1 MTYVQYLQCA
11 GCGARVEDDRLWNVC
26 SVCGKPLVVIYD
38 LKKIRR
44 KVTKD
49 ALRKRPPDIWRYREF
64 LPVQDPHAAKS
75 LGEGFTPL
83 IHAARLGE
91 KLGFDTL
98 YIKDESRNPTGSF
111 KARGMAVA
119 VARASE
125 LNVREVVLPS
135 AGNAASAL
143 CAYAALHGIKAHVY
157 LPNDISKTYII
168 ECISLGAQVEL
179 VQGLITEC
187 GKRAAQ
193 DAAEYDR
200 FNMATLREPYRIEG
214 KKTMGLE
221 LAEQLGW
228 TVPDVI
234 IYPTGGGT
242 GLIGMWKA
250 FEELLNMGWI
260 TSRLPRMVSVQAKG
274 CAPIVRAFAAGAET
288 AQPWAE
294 AATIADGLRV
304 PAALGDF
311 MILRALHESRGT
323 AVSVSDEEMLTS
335 ITEIGSTEGIFCSPE
350 GAATLAAFNRLRTQG
365 WIKDGE
371 RVVLFNTATGLKYVH
386 LWAQDLRRQ

>member
-1 MTYVQYLQCA
+1 MNYVQYLQCA

-38 LKKIRR
+38 LKKVRK
-44 KVTKD
+44 KVTPDVVK
-49 ALRKRPPDIWRYREF
+49 KRPPDIWRYREL
-64 LPVQDPHAAKS
+64 LPVQDPPAVKS
-75 LGEGFTPL
+75 LGEGYTPL

-91 KLGFDTL
+91 KIGFNTL
-98 YIKDESRNPTGSF
+98 YIKDESQNPTGSF

-119 VARASE
+119 VARARE
-125 LNVREVVLPS
+125 LDVREVVLPS

-143 CAYAALHGIKAHVY
+143 SAYAALHGIEAHVY

-168 ECISLGAQVEL
+168 ECLSLGARVEL

-193 DAAEYDR
+193 DAAQYDR

-228 TVPDVI
+228 TFPDVI

-250 FEELLNMGWI
+250 FEELRNMGWV
-260 TSRLPRMVSVQAKG
+260 TSRLPRMVSVQAQG

-311 MILRALHESRGT
+311 MILRALRESRGS

-335 ITEIGSTEGIFCSPE
+335 ITEIGSTEGIFCCPE
-350 GAATLAAFNRLRTQG
+350 GAATLAAFTRLRTQG

-386 LWAQDLRRQ
+386 IWAQDLRR